1 MVGVPGAEVQN
12 TSPPTV
18 ALLALAVAQ
27 TGLVLLLAG
36 PLRRWLRRRRV
47 WAAVIAVNGVIM
59 TLYLWHMVP
68 VLVVALALYPTGVM
82 PQPEIGSASWFA
94 WRPVW
99 VAACGLLLVVLVAVF
114 ARFERP
120 RGRASAAT
128 PSHARAVPAAERGAT
143 RPAVVLVLIGTAAT
157 CAGIFQLT
165 IGGFQGAG
173 PAGVPLAA
181 LITYLVG
188 LAAFWAARRLAR
200 TPLPAPGAGGH
211 RDRSG

>member
-1 MVGVPGAEVQN
+1 VQN

-18 ALLALAVAQ
+18 ALLALAVAH

-36 PLRRWLRRRRV
+36 PLRRWLHRGRV
-47 WAAVIAVNGVIM
+47 WMAVIAVNGVIM

-99 VAACGLLLVVLVAVF
+99 VAACGLLLGVLVAVF

-120 RGRASAAT
+120 RGRASTAT
-128 PSHARAVPAAERGAT
+128 PPAVPAAERGAT
-143 RPAVVLVLIGTAAT
+143 RPVVLVLVGTAAT
-157 CAGIFQLT
+157 CAGIIQLT
-165 IGGFQGAG
+165 VGGFQGAG
-173 PAGVPLAA
+173 PAGVPWAA
-181 LITYLVG
+181 LLTYLVG
-188 LAAFWAARRLAR
+188 LVAFWAARRAR
-200 TPLPAPGAGGH
+200 PGQTAPAIQ
-211 RDRSG
+211 RSARRGRPR

>member
-1 MVGVPGAEVQN
+1 
-12 TSPPTV
+12 
-18 ALLALAVAQ
+18 
-27 TGLVLLLAG
+27 
-36 PLRRWLRRRRV
+36 
-47 WAAVIAVNGVIM
+47 
-59 TLYLWHMVP
+59 
-68 VLVVALALYPTGVM
+68 M